1 MKTNFEELLNNT
13 NLSMIDILLY
23 YQEEI
28 ASEIRKYKKFFTYAY
43 FHPKDDYEEY
53 INHSKRKEEQ
63 TKLVNLVIE
72 FTELV
77 KYIINKYYKGHYL
90 PLNVLELKYK
100 LARETEYN
108 SDNIQWLEEYLNE
121 YVKIIIQGLWNN
133 IFQVYSDEDQQKVK
147 ILRRERKDINAFYI
161 SELNRQLDEKEA
173 KIYELEVKSF
183 QDQQDINA
191 LIVENQDLKRVLEI
205 NREGEE

>member
-1 MKTNFEELLNNT
+1 METNFEQLLNNT
-13 NLSMIDILLY
+13 NLSMINILLY

-28 ASEIRKYKKFFTYAY
+28 ANELEIYRNIFYIYASS
-43 FHPKDDYEEY
+43 KDDYDKY
-53 INHSKRKEEQ
+53 INNSKRKEEQ
-63 TKLVNLVIE
+63 SKLVNLVKE

-90 PLNVLELKYK
+90 PLNVHELKYK
-100 LARETEYN
+100 LAREIEYN

-121 YVKIIIQGLWNN
+121 YVKIIIEGLWNT
-133 IFQVYSDEDQQKVK
+133 IFQVYSDEDQQKIK
-147 ILRRERKDINAFYI
+147 ILRKERKDIQAFYI

-183 QDQQDINA
+183 QDEQDINA
-191 LIVENQDLKRVLEI
+191 LINENNELRRVLEI